1 MIIKYFLITPKGY
14 ALKEFDTNQC
24 SLLDKAFEEVGYYNL
39 DTFSPWL
46 PSKYVVIYDD
56 GDCSHEDKNIIA
68 SELTTFNECAN
79 AMLIK
84 VNKEYKTRDSYV
96 GVKSLSR
103 KDIKNFTDLFNH
115 ILEVKHEVQ

>member
-1 MIIKYFLITPKGY
+1 MTIKYFLITPKGY

-46 PSKYVVIYDD
+46 PSKYVIIYDD
-56 GDCSHEDKNIIA
+56 GDCPNEDKNIIA

-79 AMLIK
+79 AMLVK
-84 VNKEYKTRDSYV
+84 VNNKYKTRDSYV

-103 KDIKNFTDLFNH
+103 RDIKNFTDLFNH
-115 ILEVKHEVQ
+115 ILEVKNEV